1 MPFKPEGASAVTE
14 EAQPVLLD
22 YLTKRYASLKD
33 RLTRVLGN
41 ADLAGDALHDTWL
54 RLQTRDVK
62 QETVQSPGS
71 YLVRMA
77 VNIAIDVHRKQSRT
91 VSSDE
96 VDALLD
102 EIADPAPGPLQ
113 EVEGRAELRALAN
126 ILQRLPTRRRHVV
139 VLVHWEG
146 LTQKETAKRLKV
158 SLRTVESDLKR
169 AHEYLHAYLAA
180 RNANRR
186 F

>member
-1 MPFKPEGASAVTE
+1 MAD

-22 YLTKRYASLKD
+22 YLSKRYASLRE

-41 ADLAGDALHDTWL
+41 DDLAGDALHDAWL
-54 RLQTRDVK
+54 RLKSR
-62 QETVQSPGS
+62 QEDDEGSIQNPGA

-77 VNIAIDVHRKQSRT
+77 VNIAVDAHRKHSRS
-91 VSSDE
+91 VSSNE
-96 VDALLD
+96 VEAVLA
-102 EIADPAPGPLQ
+102 EVADPAPGPLQ
-113 EVEGRAELRALAN
+113 TTEARSDLKALLAV
-126 ILQRLPTRRRHVV
+126 LHRMPQRRRDIV

-146 LTQKETAKRLKV
+146 LTQKEAAQRLKV

-169 AHEYLHAYLAA
+169 AHDYLNAYMAA
-180 RNANRR
+180 RNNNER